1 MRRCC
6 RHRNQQRV
14 HDRDGARTHGQDVAH
29 DAADTRCC
37 TLIRLNER
45 RMVVRLD
52 FEGDGVALTDVD
64 DTGVLAHANEERTRL
79 RRFLSNWRRCTL
91 LLLYEQCSLHMT
103 E

>member
-1 MRRCC
+1 MLSPD
-6 RHRNQQRV
+6 QPQRV
-14 HDRDGARTHGQDVAH
+14 HDRDEARTHGQDVAH

-64 DTGVLAHANEERTRL
+64 DDTGVLAHADEERTRL
-79 RRFLSNWRRCTL
+79 RRFSAN
-91 LLLYEQCSLHMT
+91 
-103 E
+103 